1 MLFYQHKP
9 LQRAGN
15 AGPRM
20 DTYFKK
26 EQKRRGLLLV
36 LAGMLPLLLCLLF
49 TFIEARK
56 EVRRQQTAAATMLLK
71 QAETIS
77 DQAWKMADH
86 LQQYA
91 NRPCADIS
99 GELQEYASLYPYF
112 RSVGLMHNDR
122 VSCSSAYGGKT
133 GDLAT
138 MIQRPVPSH
147 EATSWA
153 ISLAA
158 TYGVRDRPAILF
170 MRSPSPSF
178 SSYALVDGQYLLDFM
193 EALSESHGYSI
204 GLKYGDGYEIVKG
217 PLVQPG
223 QTLPDAASTLKIASK
238 RYPVGIRITTS
249 SREAITVWRQVL
261 LTFVP
266 MAIILSLLLMAL
278 THSWLKRKLSLGDRL
293 VRAIRKREFSVH
305 YQPVYNLVTGVCSG
319 VESLLRWQLPDG
331 TWVKPDAFITA
342 AENEGKIV
350 PLTRHLLQLIVE
362 DTKSWKVPP
371 GFHLAINLAAEHL
384 QHPEFEQDMRDFAAQ
399 ITLPQ
404 PRITLEL
411 TERSLI
417 KDGEAVSQKLSRLR
431 SEGMFVAIDDFGTG
445 HCALSL
451 LQTFPLDYLKIDRG
465 FVNAIESFA
474 REAPVLDAIIS
485 LSHKLKLSVV
495 AEGVETPEQMAWLQ
509 ARDVV
514 FIQGYLYARP
524 MSSAA
529 LQTWLQERGRTRLR

>member
-1 MLFYQHKP
+1 
-9 LQRAGN
+9 
-15 AGPRM
+15 M

-26 EQKRRGLLLV
+26 EQKRQILLLV
-36 LAGMLPLLLCLLF
+36 LAGLLPLLLCLVF

-56 EVRRQQTAAATMLLK
+56 EIRRQQSAAVIMLLK

-77 DQAWKMADH
+77 DQAWRMADH

-91 NRPCADIS
+91 TRPCADIS
-99 GELQEYASLYPYF
+99 HELQEYASLFPYF
-112 RSVGLMHNDR
+112 RSVGLMHNNS
-122 VSCSSAYGGKT
+122 VTCSSAYGGKA

-138 MIQRPVPSH
+138 MIQRPVPRH
-147 EATSWA
+147 EKPSWA

-158 TYGVRDRPAILF
+158 TYGVRDRPAVLF
-170 MRSPSPSF
+170 VRNTPPAF
-178 SSYALVDGQYLLDFM
+178 SSYAIVDGQYLLDFM
-193 EALSESHGYSI
+193 DALSESHGYSI
-204 GLKYGDGYEIVKG
+204 GLKYGSGYEIVHG
-217 PLVQPG
+217 PLVQTN
-223 QTLPDAASTLKIASK
+223 QTLPDATATQKITSA
-238 RYPVGIRITTS
+238 RYPISIRITTP
-249 SREAITVWRQVL
+249 SREAMTVWRQVL
-261 LTFVP
+261 FTFIP
-266 MAIILSLLLMAL
+266 MALILSLLLMAL
-278 THSWLKRKLSLGDRL
+278 THSWLKRKLSAGDRL
-293 VRAIRKREFSVH
+293 VRAIRKEEFSVH

-319 VESLLRWQLPDG
+319 VEALMRWQLPDG
-331 TWVKPDAFITA
+331 TWIRPDVFIAA
-342 AENEGKIV
+342 AETEGKIV

-371 GFHLAINLAAEHL
+371 GFHLAVNLAAEHL
-384 QHPEFEQDMRDFAAQ
+384 QHPGFVDDMRGFAAQ

-417 KDGEAVSQKLSRLR
+417 KDGEAVSQKLKLLQ

-465 FVNAIESFA
+465 FVNAIESCE
-474 REAPVLDAIIS
+474 REAPVLDAIIH

-495 AEGVETPEQMAWLQ
+495 AEGVETPEQMAYLQ

-524 MSSAA
+524 MNSAA
-529 LQTWLQERGRTRLR
+529 LQIWLKENGRTRLR